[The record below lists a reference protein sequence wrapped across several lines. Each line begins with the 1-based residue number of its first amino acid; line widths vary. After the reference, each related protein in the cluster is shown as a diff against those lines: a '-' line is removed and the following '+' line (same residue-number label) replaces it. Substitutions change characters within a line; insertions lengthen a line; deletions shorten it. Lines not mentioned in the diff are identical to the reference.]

1 MRSLSWLLRMD
12 WRELMASRAWWLL
25 LVMIGPLVGHGF
37 ITAVR
42 LYAEASGIDGRPA
55 ALPQGLTPLDGLLV
69 PAFGAYDLILTLLFP
84 FVVIRLIAAEKESGA
99 LKLMLQGPAGLATQL
114 FSKASVI
121 LGGWLIALIPGFI
134 ALVLWKFYGGHLHR
148 PETLN
153 LLLGY
158 LLRMLLSAGVAAAAA
173 AIASNAAGAAIATLG
188 FTVGTWALDFI
199 AAGRGGW
206 MQAVAAYTPTAA
218 LRVFEQGLFRASTVL
233 VIIVLAL
240 GGFALAAIWLPPGR
254 RMMTRFAQ
262 TGALLLAVTM
272 LAWSGSLLRASS
284 DLSENRRNSFSA
296 AEEAALRRIS
306 EPLHITVYLAA
317 EDPRLMDLE
326 RNIISKLARL
336 LPRVEVDYAAQSRT
350 GLFEGADEHYG
361 EIWYEMNGN
370 KVMSRSTTEP
380 IVIETIC
387 ELARVPAPSQS
398 EENSFA
404 GHPLAARPTGAALI
418 FYVAWPVVVA
428 LAWCLFHFR
437 RS

>member
-1 MRSLSWLLRMD
+1 MD

-69 PAFGAYDLILTLLFP
+69 PTFGAYDLVLTLLFP

-99 LKLMLQGPAGLATQL
+99 LKLMLQGPAGLVAQL
-114 FSKASVI
+114 FSKATVI
-121 LGGWLIALIPGFI
+121 LGGWLVALVPGFI
-134 ALVLWKFYGGHLHR
+134 ALALWKFYGGHLHW
-148 PETLN
+148 PEVLN

-158 LLRMLLSAGVAAAAA
+158 LLRMLLSAGVAVAAAA
-173 AIASNAAGAAIATLG
+173 TASNAAGAAIATLG

-206 MQAVAAYTPTAA
+206 LQTVAAYTPTAA
-218 LRVFEQGLFRASTVL
+218 LRVFEQGLFRSGTVI
-233 VIIVLAL
+233 VIVALAC

-254 RMMTRFAQ
+254 RLRLRLAQ
-262 TGALLLAVTM
+262 TGALLLAVTV
-272 LAWSGSLLRASS
+272 LAWGASRLRASF
-284 DLSENRRNSFSA
+284 DLSENRRNSFSPT
-296 AEEAALRRIS
+296 EEVALRRIT
-306 EPLHITVYLAA
+306 EPLHITIYLAA

-326 RNIISKLARL
+326 RNIISKLTRL

-361 EIWYEMNGN
+361 EIWYEMNGR

-380 IVIETIC
+380 IVLETIC
-387 ELARVPAPSQS
+387 ELARVPAPLQA
-398 EENSFA
+398 EENTFA
-404 GHPLAARPTGAALI
+404 GHPLAARPAGAPLI
-418 FYVAWPVVVA
+418 FYGAWPVVVA
-428 LAWCLFHFR
+428 LIWSLFHFR
-437 RS
+437 RR